1 MSIVDTIFMTK
12 KIKNNNLTIGILA
25 HVDAGKTTLS
35 EGILYHQGSI
45 RSMGRVDHGDAFFDT
60 YHLERARGITIFSKQ
75 AVFSLGDFRV
85 TLLDT
90 PGHMDFSAEM
100 ERTLQVLDYAI
111 LVINGADGVTGYVKT
126 LWSLLER
133 YQVPVFLFVNKLDQT
148 GVSFEN
154 VLHSLQENLSEHI
167 LYGKDSE
174 LFEKMALTDEDA
186 LDELLETGKL
196 CGETITKL
204 VKTRK
209 IFPCFGGS
217 ALKMEGVDA
226 FLEGMKTMIVP
237 KDYGEDFGARVFK
250 ITRDDN
256 GQRLTHMKITGGT
269 LAVKSLINEQ
279 KINQIRIYNGTKFT
293 AVDTVDAGVVCAVT
307 GLDQSYVGQGFG
319 FEKEGKKPFLDTV
332 LNYQV
337 ILEDGQDPYKA
348 YEKLSHLSE
357 EIPELH
363 VVWGASKQE
372 IQIQLM
378 GEVQAEIIQS
388 IAKDRFHMKITFGT
402 PSILYRETIENVVE
416 GVGHFE
422 PLRHYAEVHFIMEPL
437 PAGSGLIFD
446 SCCKEDDFD
455 RNWQRL
461 VMGHLSE
468 RQHPGVLT
476 GSPITDMKITLA
488 AGKAHLKHTE
498 GGDFRQA
505 TYRAIRHGLRKAK
518 SRLLEPYYDFRLELP
533 MDMVGKAMSDI
544 QQMSGTCTPPE
555 TLGMTAVLTG
565 EAPVS
570 TMNGYHRDVISYSK
584 GQGRLYT
591 VFKGYLPCH
600 NQEEVVL
607 ETGYDADAD
616 VDHPTGSI
624 FCSHGAGTYIP
635 WDEVEKYM
643 HIPGVLKETKEHTDT
658 FSRAYTT
665 TSRQY
670 SDEELMAVFQQTYG
684 ISRRKKNGFKKSPRV
699 IKGDAYFGNGPGS
712 RVKSPLNNAAAEEIL
727 VIDGYN
733 IIFAWEDLK
742 EMSKLSLE
750 NARDMLIDILRNY
763 QGYTGKKILVIF
775 DAYKNPGSIGNREKW
790 DDLEV
795 VYTKEN
801 ETADHYIEKFVVENV
816 KKYRITV
823 ATSDGLEQMLIFGQ
837 GALRMPAR
845 ELRERVISASREMR
859 EKYLGK

>member
-1 MSIVDTIFMTK
+1 MN
-12 KIKNNNLTIGILA
+12 NNNLTIGILA

-35 EGILYHQGSI
+35 EGILYQQKSI
-45 RSMGRVDHGDAFFDT
+45 RSMGRVDHGDAFLDT
-60 YHLERARGITIFSKQ
+60 YQLERARGITIFSKQ
-75 AVFSLGDFRV
+75 AVFSLGDFQV

-133 YQVPVFLFVNKLDQT
+133 YRVPVFLFINKLDQV
-148 GVSFEN
+148 GVDLDKVYET
-154 VLHSLQENLSEHI
+154 LQESLDERI
-167 LYGKDSE
+167 LLWDTEDAE
-174 LFEKMALTDEDA
+174 LHEKMALTDETA
-186 LDELLETGKL
+186 LEELLESAAL
-196 CGETITKL
+196 SLETMQRL
-204 VKTRK
+204 VADRK

-217 ALKMEGVDA
+217 ALKMEGVDG
-226 FLEGMKTMIVP
+226 FLDGIASMVRP
-237 KDYGEDFGARVFK
+237 SSHNDAFGARVFK

-269 LAVKSLINEQ
+269 LAVKSVIGEE

-293 AVDTVDAGVVCAVT
+293 AVDSAEAGIICAVT
-307 GLDQSYVGQGFG
+307 GLDQSYIGQGLG
-319 FEKEGKKPFLDTV
+319 FEDGGKKPVLDTV

-337 ILEDGQDPYKA
+337 LLEDGQDPYKA
-348 YEKLSHLSE
+348 YERLSLLSE

-363 VVWGASKQE
+363 VVWGAANSE
-372 IQIQLM
+372 IQLQLM

-388 IAKDRFHMKITFGT
+388 IVQARFGMNIAFGT
-402 PSILYRETIENVVE
+402 PSILYRETIENKVE

-422 PLRHYAEVHFIMEPL
+422 PLRHYAEVHLIMEPL
-437 PAGSGLIFD
+437 PAGSGLVFD
-446 SCCKEDDFD
+446 SSCKEDDFD

-505 TYRAIRHGLRKAK
+505 TYRAVRQGLRKAK
-518 SRLLEPYYDFRLELP
+518 CRLLEPYYDFRLELS
-533 MDMVGKAMSDI
+533 MDLVGRAMSDI
-544 QQMSGTCTPPE
+544 QQMYGTCNPPE
-555 TLGMTAVLTG
+555 TVGEAVVLTG

-570 TMNGYHRDVISYSK
+570 TMNGYHRDVISYTK

-600 NQEEVVL
+600 NQDEAVAAI
-607 ETGYDADAD
+607 GYDADTD
-616 VDHPTGSI
+616 PDNPTGSV

-643 HIPGVLKETKEHTDT
+643 HIPGVLKETKEHADT

-670 SDEELMAVFQQTYG
+670 TDEELTAVFQQTYG
-684 ISRRKKNGFKKSPRV
+684 VSKREKNHFKRSPKV
-699 IKGDAYFGNGPGS
+699 IKGDAYFGNGPGP

-727 VIDGYN
+727 VVDSYN
-733 IIFAWEDLK
+733 IIFAWDDLK
-742 EMSKLSLE
+742 EMSKLNLE
-750 NARDMLIDILRNY
+750 SARDMLIDILRNY
-763 QGYTGKKILVIF
+763 QGYTGKKMLVIF
-775 DAYKNPGSIGNREKW
+775 DAYKNPGSIGHREQW

-845 ELRERVISASREMR
+845 ELRERVISANREMR